1 MAGPFDD
8 LVPQGASGSSPAS
21 SGAFDDLIPKGSWG
35 GAFDDLIPKQEGAF
49 AHIGRRFTEGNRG
62 VARADAGAQLAAV
75 ENYDVQGAAQ
85 DFARPRLLGDVEP
98 ASSAFL
104 TEQTGNRQRFM
115 EQKALL
121 GGDVNPQQARQ
132 ASALDAFETAR
143 NAKGNALMAEIN
155 ANSPQPTEAGQ
166 VGPVTQFVGDVAGN
180 IPRLGRT
187 MAAGVASAPLGGVAA
202 PAYMAEQIFGE
213 TYAGYRQKGK
223 DPERAAIAAG
233 INALAQAPLEYVPTK
248 KLLDM
253 LGSKGGKL
261 AGIAKVMGAEGL
273 TEYAQAYPEAF
284 ADVYV
289 DNPGKSAGELLSLF
303 AAKVKT
309 GDFQRGAAYE
319 GAVGAVTGGGLAGVA
334 AGVQK
339 AAEGKQAQPQAPTGA
354 ESLQAVGDQQDAALA
369 QRIVGPE
376 SGGNP
381 NAKNPNSTARGLGQF
396 TQSTRDSMLARHG
409 VDAYSADP
417 AEQMKALEI
426 LTRENREALTKGLG
440 RAPTDGEIYT
450 AHFLGSG
457 GATQFLGALQAS
469 PEDAAVNHVS
479 PAAAR
484 ANQGVFYNK
493 DGSAKTVAEVAAFLA
508 GKVGQGEA
516 VAQPKPTGDVFDQ
529 VAQQEQPEGEFGALR
544 PELAAI
550 REDMQAR
557 PGGVEQVQPADVDPW
572 EVKTVQDAA
581 SQAAGVQLPR
591 ARENEL
597 RSLREDI
604 QSREVQQRARE
615 EQGIPAPVQQ
625 AQRIGSNL
633 ALPAG
638 TPPPVDGGA
647 RSQMTPAIALQG
659 QQFPALQ
666 QGQGFEAVP
675 TPAQPDPS
683 ATPWKNLVFVAKGLG
698 VEKPSKMTRPA
709 LVEAVRQAQAVQMR
723 ATVQAPQDMRVQ
735 FKPEARTPAQF
746 PEADALLG
754 GPGINLSA
762 SRRRGPLSGPSTRD
776 VSTATA
782 AYERAMPGAAPTRIL
797 QTAQEL
803 PAHIQEAAARQ
814 GYSLAQIRGVHDP
827 RTGSVYLVADNLI
840 DPAEAGRIWLHE
852 QLAHHGLRELFG
864 SSAKFRSVLEGV
876 RKDYKL
882 GSLREA
888 EEMIAGIAEKLD
900 AGQALSP
907 RDGFHWR
914 KVVDAVRS
922 WLAEKGIS
930 VSRANL
936 EAMLRKSARNLAK
949 GGDTQGLGMQEAAAF
964 SQGEERFSIRKD
976 TDDALPKLAQASGM
990 SSFARVFSSPEY
1002 YKHPVLKKLFNIF
1015 RSRHDRAHEIL
1026 HTALDNGDGKGG
1038 TVMDDWKA
1046 LGKENQRLLT
1056 EIVDIADVREIKR
1069 DAVEKWMEEKGTP
1082 EPVRAVWRT
1091 MRSKYDAMLV
1101 ERLKPYE
1108 EQLKK
1113 GINPDIT
1120 YVDSTG
1126 KTVTMSLREAVN
1138 EMGRMAGFYAPRQRP
1153 IGDLAVLARRK
1164 GADGEWEYAR
1174 HHAEWKI
1181 QAKKIARDL
1190 KKDGW
1195 EITGFER
1202 IAKLG
1207 ESTQQAIA
1215 KLGEVASVVREAA
1228 QNLKGVPDEAKQ
1240 SLMTELVENL
1250 STEIKARGFRSSAIR
1265 RTGRHGRVVR
1275 GYIEDAGERFAT
1287 YVQGTAYGLAKVE
1300 ASQKAVQAL
1309 FETDADGKLRLDPR
1323 RNAREF
1329 EVAQKY
1335 LSEQLRNSEKADR
1348 VIGLAKSI
1356 ATFKFMGFNPKSAL
1370 VNLTTLATQVPAA
1383 LRVYATDSKA
1393 GMTKS
1398 TAAVA
1403 RAIPDAVA
1411 FMLGKKLNVNADER
1425 TFLEEIRRKDMDDPQ
1440 FAREAF
1446 KTFEATSGKAWSM
1459 AMRTAMKMFGTTE
1472 QLNRLSTLL
1481 AGYRLARG
1489 AGFSHT
1495 EAVDRAQLASD
1506 RAHGV
1511 YGREALPEAAWGTNA
1526 GARAVQLMYVYQKYS
1541 HNTLQLLADVW
1552 GKKDARAF
1560 MHLLVAP
1567 LVVGGAKKAGLA
1579 ATGWMAARAVMSALY
1594 DDDRDPSER
1603 FMSWVRD
1610 ALGKDAED
1618 MARFG
1623 LFGLM
1628 GVDISGSMDTQIRI
1642 PTNLVELT
1650 GAIGGVGKDLFG
1662 KQGAAH
1668 YLAAGQPDKALEKVL
1683 PTGMAAPLKA
1693 MREGAQGITDTKGNR
1708 MLDEQG
1714 KPYMP
1719 TPEEVTAKS
1728 LGFRPAR
1735 EARVRD
1741 MRSAAIAE
1749 ERTFQDRRTSIFEAY
1764 RAYANGGRNPEAL
1777 ASVVE
1782 KVQKFNAD
1790 VDKMDRPNISPITQR
1805 SLESQL
1811 VRMESPSR
1819 KELGRLGIGEAD
1831 EVPELTEK
1839 QFAQAEARAA
1849 FKVEAKQINAARDA
1863 YNEAQKAGRKDE
1875 AARIARESDLVRL
1888 SPMVKAASA
1897 RLSQIT
1903 AAKNK
1908 LEDNPKL
1915 DAATRKRWLDK
1926 LDEQEAAVLNAFQKQ
1941 KGARRG

>member
-1 MAGPFDD
+1 
-8 LVPQGASGSSPAS
+8 
-21 SGAFDDLIPKGSWG
+21 
-35 GAFDDLIPKQEGAF
+35 
-49 AHIGRRFTEGNRG
+49 
-62 VARADAGAQLAAV
+62 
-75 ENYDVQGAAQ
+75 
-85 DFARPRLLGDVEP
+85 
-98 ASSAFL
+98 
-104 TEQTGNRQRFM
+104 
-115 EQKALL
+115 
-121 GGDVNPQQARQ
+121 
-132 ASALDAFETAR
+132 
-143 NAKGNALMAEIN
+143 
-155 ANSPQPTEAGQ
+155 
-166 VGPVTQFVGDVAGN
+166 
-180 IPRLGRT
+180 
-187 MAAGVASAPLGGVAA
+187 
-202 PAYMAEQIFGE
+202 
-213 TYAGYRQKGK
+213 
-223 DPERAAIAAG
+223 
-233 INALAQAPLEYVPTK
+233 
-248 KLLDM
+248 
-253 LGSKGGKL
+253 
-261 AGIAKVMGAEGL
+261 
-273 TEYAQAYPEAF
+273 
-284 ADVYV
+284 
-289 DNPGKSAGELLSLF
+289 
-303 AAKVKT
+303 
-309 GDFQRGAAYE
+309 
-319 GAVGAVTGGGLAGVA
+319 
-334 AGVQK
+334 
-339 AAEGKQAQPQAPTGA
+339 
-354 ESLQAVGDQQDAALA
+354 
-369 QRIVGPE
+369 
-376 SGGNP
+376 
-381 NAKNPNSTARGLGQF
+381 
-396 TQSTRDSMLARHG
+396 
-409 VDAYSADP
+409 
-417 AEQMKALEI
+417 
-426 LTRENREALTKGLG
+426 
-440 RAPTDGEIYT
+440 
-450 AHFLGSG
+450 
-457 GATQFLGALQAS
+457 
-469 PEDAAVNHVS
+469 
-479 PAAAR
+479 
-484 ANQGVFYNK
+484 
-493 DGSAKTVAEVAAFLA
+493 
-508 GKVGQGEA
+508 
-516 VAQPKPTGDVFDQ
+516 
-529 VAQQEQPEGEFGALR
+529 
-544 PELAAI
+544 
-550 REDMQAR
+550 
-557 PGGVEQVQPADVDPW
+557 
-572 EVKTVQDAA
+572 
-581 SQAAGVQLPR
+581 
-591 ARENEL
+591 
-597 RSLREDI
+597 
-604 QSREVQQRARE
+604 
-615 EQGIPAPVQQ
+615 
-625 AQRIGSNL
+625 
-633 ALPAG
+633 
-638 TPPPVDGGA
+638 
-647 RSQMTPAIALQG
+647 
-659 QQFPALQ
+659 
-666 QGQGFEAVP
+666 
-675 TPAQPDPS
+675 
-683 ATPWKNLVFVAKGLG
+683 
-698 VEKPSKMTRPA
+698 
-709 LVEAVRQAQAVQMR
+709 
-723 ATVQAPQDMRVQ
+723 
-735 FKPEARTPAQF
+735 
-746 PEADALLG
+746 
-754 GPGINLSA
+754 
-762 SRRRGPLSGPSTRD
+762 
-776 VSTATA
+776 
-782 AYERAMPGAAPTRIL
+782 
-797 QTAQEL
+797 
-803 PAHIQEAAARQ
+803 
-814 GYSLAQIRGVHDP
+814 
-827 RTGSVYLVADNLI
+827 
-840 DPAEAGRIWLHE
+840 
-852 QLAHHGLRELFG
+852 
-864 SSAKFRSVLEGV
+864 
-876 RKDYKL
+876 
-882 GSLREA
+882 
-888 EEMIAGIAEKLD
+888 
-900 AGQALSP
+900 
-907 RDGFHWR
+907 
-914 KVVDAVRS
+914 
-922 WLAEKGIS
+922 
-930 VSRANL
+930 
-936 EAMLRKSARNLAK
+936 
-949 GGDTQGLGMQEAAAF
+949 
-964 SQGEERFSIRKD
+964 
-976 TDDALPKLAQASGM
+976 M
-990 SSFARVFSSPEY
+990 SSFARAFSSPEY

-1069 DAVEKWMEEKGTP
+1069 DSVEKWMEEKGTP
-1082 EPVRAVWRT
+1082 EPVRAVWRA

-1181 QAKKIARDL
+1181 QAKKIASDL

-1265 RTGRHGRVVR
+1265 RTGRNGRVVK

-1309 FETDADGKLRLDPR
+1309 FETDADGKLKLDPR
-1323 RNAREF
+1323 RDAREF

-1393 GMTKS
+1393 GMAKS
-1398 TAAVA
+1398 TTAVA

-1459 AMRTAMKMFGTTE
+1459 AMRTAMKMFGATE

-1526 GARAVQLMYVYQKYS
+1526 GARAVQLLYVYKKYT
-1541 HNTLQLLADVW
+1541 HNTVQLLADVW

-1560 MHLLVAP
+1560 MHLLIAP
-1567 LVVGGAKKAGLA
+1567 TIIGGASAGVGGYGWLLAKGVL
-1579 ATGWMAARAVMSALY
+1579 SALY
-1594 DDDRDPSER
+1594 DDDRDPKER
-1603 FMSWVRD
+1603 FMAWVRD
-1610 ALGKDAED
+1610 VLGKDAES

-1623 LFGLM
+1623 VFGLA
-1628 GVDISGSMDTQIRI
+1628 GVDISGSMNTSFDV
-1642 PTNLVELT
+1642 PSDGWGWL
-1650 GAIGGVGKDLFG
+1650 GAPGGVGKDFFG
-1662 KQGAAH
+1662 KQGVAH
-1668 YLAAGQPDKALEKVL
+1668 YLATGQPGKALEKAL
-1683 PTGMAAPLKA
+1683 PTGISKPFQAV
-1693 MREGAQGITDTKGNR
+1693 RESEQGITDAKGNR

-1764 RAYANGGRNPEAL
+1764 RAYTNGGRSPEGL
-1777 ASVVE
+1777 ASVIE

-1811 VRMESPSR
+1811 VRMESPSK
-1819 KELGRLGIGEAD
+1819 KELGRMGIGDAD
-1831 EVPELTEK
+1831 AVPELTEK
-1839 QFAQAEARAA
+1839 RFAQAEARAA
-1849 FKVEAKQINAARDA
+1849 FKIEAKQINAARDA

-1888 SPMVKAASA
+1888 SPLVKAASA

-1903 AAKNK
+1903 AARNK

-1926 LDEQEAAVLNAFQKQ
+1926 LDEQEAAVLNAFQKM